1 MITINSMR
9 VQIKNDLSEMT
20 VLRETVQNFSEQNQL
35 TPDIVFVLDLCMEE
49 LVTNIIKY
57 GYDEPAQHQ
66 IQIDL
71 SLLDGLL
78 VLEIVDDGKPF
89 DPTCLP
95 EPDLDVPLEER
106 QIGGLG
112 IHLVRNYVDSME
124 YKRQGNQNVTTLK
137 KRILTTLQS

>member
-1 MITINSMR
+1 MR
-9 VQIKNDLSEMT
+9 LQIKNELSEMSL
-20 VLRETVQNFSEQNQL
+20 LREAVQGFSEQNQL
-35 TPDIVFVLDLCMEE
+35 TPDVVFVLDLCLEE
-49 LVTNIIKY
+49 LITNVIKY
-57 GYDEPAQHQ
+57 GYDQPAQHQ

-71 SLLDGLL
+71 SLQQGLL

-89 DPTCLP
+89 DPTNIP

-124 YKRQGNQNVTTLK
+124 YKRQDNRNITTLK
-137 KRILTTLQS
+137 KRIPTPSQI

>member
-1 MITINSMR
+1 MR
-9 VQIKNDLSEMT
+9 LQIKNDISEMII
-20 VLRETVQNFSEQNQL
+20 LREAVQDFSEQNQL

-49 LVTNIIKY
+49 LITNVIKY
-57 GYDEPAQHQ
+57 GYEQPSQRQ

-71 SLLDGLL
+71 SLEQGLL

-89 DPTCLP
+89 DPTRIP
-95 EPDLDVPLEER
+95 EPDLDVPLEQR

-124 YKRQGNQNVTTLK
+124 YKRQGDQNITTLK
-137 KRILTTLQS
+137 KRIPIPPQV